1 MRRLTRSAI
10 GMTLA
15 LLMVAAVATPGLA
28 AVPGPRRE
36 QWWFTAWAIQNKVWP
51 ITQGQGVTVAVVDSG
66 VEARLPDLTGVVL
79 PGRDFE
85 SGGGDGR
92 TDVDDDNPPG
102 HGTAMSALI
111 ASQGRGT
118 GFVGVAPKAKILPIV
133 AKADDALAQG
143 IRYAADHGA
152 KVINISQAQPA
163 PCPDAMQASIGYAIQ
178 RDVVVVAGAG
188 NAGDEGN
195 PSYNPANC
203 AGVLAVGGLDL
214 RLRPF
219 AKTERQPYVAVS
231 APATGVG
238 GVLKDGQFHTS
249 DGGTSSASALT
260 AGAVALVRSKY
271 PDLSARDVV
280 KRIMASLR
288 DAGPS
293 GRDDLTGYGAVRPYQ
308 ALTIGRVPANT
319 PNPVF
324 AAYDKWATANGEK
337 PGGAQAQQ
345 KEAGDP
351 GNNATGMALQLG
363 IGTAVT
369 LLLVVLLLLFLRSRN
384 RRDPV
389 PASGYPGPGQPQPY
403 GGQQQPY
410 GGGQQPYGQPG
421 PPSGFGGAPGPQPQQ
436 QPPPGYRQG
445 PPGPP
450 PSFGPPQGGAAPPR
464 QEGRRPAPS
473 FEPPDQGRQG
483 QPPQPRD

>member
-1 MRRLTRSAI
+1 MRRLTRSAV

-51 ITQGQGVTVAVVDSG
+51 ITQGQGVTVAVLDSG
-66 VEARLPDLTGVVL
+66 VEARLPDLSGVVL

-85 SGGGDGR
+85 GGAGDGR

-102 HGTAMSALI
+102 HGTAMAALI

-118 GFVGVAPKAKILPIV
+118 GFVGVAPEAKILPIV
-133 AKADDALAQG
+133 AKADDALIQG
-143 IRYAADHGA
+143 IRYAVDHGA
-152 KVINISQAQPA
+152 KVINISQAQAA
-163 PCPDAMQASIGYAIQ
+163 PCPDEMQEAVGYAIQ

-188 NAGDEGN
+188 NTGDAGN

-214 RLRPF
+214 QLSPF
-219 AKTERQPYVAVS
+219 AKSQRQPYVSVS

-249 DGGTSSASALT
+249 EGGTSSASALT
-260 AGAVALVRSKY
+260 SGAVALVRSKY

-288 DAGPS
+288 DAGPA

-324 AAYDKWATANGEK
+324 AAYDKWAAANGK
-337 PGGAQAQQ
+337 QPGGGAQAQQ
-345 KEAGDP
+345 KDDDA
-351 GNNATGMALQLG
+351 GNNAVGMAIQLG
-363 IGTAVT
+363 VGTAVT
-369 LLLVVLLLLFLRSRN
+369 LLLVLLLMLFLR
-384 RRDPV
+384 RRRRPV
-389 PASGYPGPGQPQPY
+389 PAAGYPPGQPQPY

-421 PPSGFGGAPGPQPQQ
+421 PPSGFGGPPGQ
-436 QPPPGYRQG
+436 QPAPGYRQG

-450 PSFGPPQGGAAPPR
+450 PSFGPPQGGAVPPPR
-464 QEGRRPAPS
+464 QEDRRVAPS
-473 FEPPDQGRQG
+473 FEPPDQGRHG
-483 QPPQPRD
+483 PPPEPKG